1 MEDPRAATDP
11 PRALT
16 ALALLL
22 TALAALPPPP
32 TSAPP
37 PTQPRARRP
46 DPAPAARRTRPPRQ
60 PRRPGPPPTAA
71 DPAPPPPTSP
81 ATPPAPIA
89 PLPNRPRRPTAAPAH
104 AKTAALMTSSGCLA
118 CHTPRQPP
126 RPQPPF
132 ARPLGRPHHHHQ
144 DGRDRPVAYD
154 RAYLTR
160 ALLAPD
166 AELATGHPPGVMPAY
181 HLTEDQIDALAA
193 ALADA
198 AATAPDP
205 APTTFAP
212 LIAGLL
218 LFVLGHFALSAAPL
232 RARLVARLGE
242 GPFSGLYSLVA
253 LAGLAL
259 MTWGHRVAP
268 WVELWPK
275 PTWTQTIP
283 LHVMPIVMLL
293 WVFGFTSKNPTA
305 VAQGSH
311 AAAPPQGITA
321 ITRHPALWG
330 FVLWALAHLPPNGD
344 LASLLFFG
352 GFLLL
357 AVGGMWHI
365 DRRRARTL
373 GDAWHHYAAQTS
385 VIPFAAL
392 LTRRARLRFT
402 RADLIRLIAA
412 AVLYIGFLHAHPLLF
427 GVPAR
432 IPAP

>member
-11 PRALT
+11 PALSPPSRSSSPRSPRS
-16 ALALLL
+16 
-22 TALAALPPPP
+22 PPPP
-32 TSAPP
+32 NHPAAADPAPAAP
-37 PTQPRARRP
+37 AAA
-46 DPAPAARRTRPPRQ
+46 DPAPAARAPPRPPPTRPRRTRPAPD
-60 PRRPGPPPTAA
+60 RPAAPT
-71 DPAPPPPTSP
+71 PT
-81 ATPPAPIA
+81 APIA
-89 PLPNRPRRPTAAPAH
+89 PQPALTTPPPPPPRRRRPRAHDPARLPRLPT
-104 AKTAALMTSSGCLA
+104 LD
-118 CHTPRQPP
+118 
-126 RPQPPF
+126 
-132 ARPLGRPHHHHQ
+132 GRPGPGPTFADRWGGLTTITQ

-432 IPAP
+432 IPG